1 MGDWN
6 TGFWTER
13 VRATWPEAD
22 EFAAMRSRIPEFD
35 LHMEWAEVVL
45 ALEDYFPRPWMPK
58 TEATGDLLDNLEQFV
73 SQNWLIPT
81 AMPV

>member
-1 MGDWN
+1 
-6 TGFWTER
+6 
-13 VRATWPEAD
+13 
-22 EFAAMRSRIPEFD
+22 
-35 LHMEWAEVVL
+35 MEWAEVVL